1 MKRTSF
7 LVLMCLIVAISI
19 SCASAPVQRQENND
33 IQVLIRAEELIGAM
47 HHSDFGKVWDM
58 ATPWHRQELS
68 QDDSREGYVKWA
80 SKFFEHVKVADYD
93 SSKLI
98 VLDEKYAV
106 TQAEITYEF
115 KARDQALILIKC
127 ERTLWLKF
135 SNGWYWQESAMPC
148 DYMPNVKEIERLTSD
163 LR

>member
-1 MKRTSF
+1 MRRIALSA
-7 LVLMCLIVAISI
+7 LMCLVAAISL
-19 SCASAPVQRQENND
+19 SCASVPIQRQENED
-33 IQVLIRAEELIGAM
+33 VQVLIRAEELVGSM
-47 HHSDFGKVWDM
+47 YHNDFGKVWDM
-58 ATPWHRQELS
+58 ATPWLRQELS
-68 QDDSREGYVKWA
+68 QDGSREGFIKWI

-127 ERTLWLKF
+127 ERIFWLKL
-135 SNGWYWQESAMPC
+135 SDAWYWQESAMPC
-148 DYMPNVKEIERLTSD
+148 DHMPNAEEIERLTHD